1 MKNTIQKPYIIE
13 ELEGDTLTP
22 ILIYQRMSGKKKFL
36 FESSLKHEKS
46 GRYSF
51 IGANPVME
59 LKGEGSLS
67 KVLKDGR
74 EETFHEKPLDVL
86 KKLMPEDKR
95 PELERFPFC
104 GGAVGYAGY
113 DVIRQ
118 YENIGI
124 LPEDELNVP
133 DVHLLFFEEVT
144 VFDHLEQKV
153 YIVAMPLTDE
163 TDINK
168 LRERAEKRKAE
179 IQAGNISGEP
189 GEAVLTA
196 FKASISKDDFVE
208 KVKKA
213 KQYIEE
219 GDIFQVVLSQRL
231 KAEMTGDPFSF
242 YRKLR
247 VQNPSPYMYYL
258 DFGDYA
264 VAGASPESLIKATG
278 DKVITNPIAGTRPR
292 GKTEA
297 EDLQLEKSLKEDE
310 KELAEHRMLLDLGRN
325 DLGRVCEFGSIT
337 IEKNMVIERYKHVMH
352 LVSEV
357 GGKLKKPNTAIDA
370 LIACLPAGTVSG
382 APKIRAM
389 EIINELEMVKRGIY
403 SGAVGYFSGNGNM
416 DFALAIRTMVIKNG
430 NAYIQAG
437 AGIVHDSVPEK
448 EYEETIHKLKAFL
461 EDKKN
466 DSAN

>member
-1 MKNTIQKPYIIE
+1 MKTILEGPYIIE

-22 ILIYQRMSGKKKFL
+22 ILIYQRMTGRKKFL

-51 IGANPVME
+51 IGAEPVME
-59 LKGEGSLS
+59 LKGEGSRTS
-67 KVLKDGR
+67 VSANGKIEVFD
-74 EETFHEKPLDVL
+74 EKPLDVL
-86 KKLMPEDKR
+86 RRLMPEEK
-95 PELERFPFC
+95 PHPFEQFPFC

-118 YENIGI
+118 YEDIGMI
-124 LPEDELNVP
+124 PHDELNVP
-133 DVHLLFFEEVT
+133 DVHLMFFEEVA

-153 YIVAMPLTDE
+153 YLVAMPLLTATDE
-163 TDINK
+163 SQ
-168 LRERAEKRKAE
+168 LRDRLQNRMAE
-179 IQAGNISGEP
+179 IQKGSVGAGSE
-189 GEAVLTA
+189 EASLSA
-196 FKASISKDDFVE
+196 FKASISKEDFVE
-208 KVKKA
+208 KVNRA
-213 KQYIEE
+213 KSYIEE

-231 KAEMTGDPFSF
+231 KAELTGDPFAF

-258 DFGDYA
+258 DFEEYA

-278 DKVITNPIAGTRPR
+278 NKVITNPIAGTRPR
-292 GKTEA
+292 GKSED
-297 EDLQLEKSLKEDE
+297 EDLLLERDLIEDE

-325 DLGRVCEFGSIT
+325 DLGRVCEFGSVT

-357 GGKLKKPNTAIDA
+357 GGRLKNPHTAIDA

-389 EIINELEMVKRGIY
+389 EIINELEAEKRGIY

-416 DFALAIRTMVIKNG
+416 DFALAIRTMVIKDG
-430 NAYIQAG
+430 FAYIQAG
-437 AGIVHDSVPEK
+437 AGIVHDSIPEK
-448 EYEETIHKLKAFL
+448 EYEETLHKLKAFL
-461 EDKKN
+461 EDKK
-466 DSAN
+466 

>member
-1 MKNTIQKPYIIE
+1 
-13 ELEGDTLTP
+13 
-22 ILIYQRMSGKKKFL
+22 
-36 FESSLKHEKS
+36 
-46 GRYSF
+46 
-51 IGANPVME
+51 
-59 LKGEGSLS
+59 
-67 KVLKDGR
+67 
-74 EETFHEKPLDVL
+74 
-86 KKLMPEDKR
+86 
-95 PELERFPFC
+95 
-104 GGAVGYAGY
+104 
-113 DVIRQ
+113 
-118 YENIGI
+118 
-124 LPEDELNVP
+124 
-133 DVHLLFFEEVT
+133 
-144 VFDHLEQKV
+144 
-153 YIVAMPLTDE
+153 MPLTE
-163 TDINK
+163 KTDISR
-168 LRERAEKRKAE
+168 LRQKVEKRKAE
-179 IQAGNISGEP
+179 IQNGNSKMESN
-189 GEAVLTA
+189 EAALTD
-196 FKASISKDDFVE
+196 FKAFTSKEDFVD

-258 DFGDYA
+258 DFEDYA

-357 GGKLKKPNTAIDA
+357 GGKLKKPNSAIDA

-389 EIINELEMVKRGIY
+389 EIINELEKVKRGIY

-416 DFALAIRTMVIKNG
+416 DFALAIRTMVIKDG

-448 EYEETIHKLKAFL
+448 EYEETLHKLKAFL
-461 EDKKN
+461 EDKK
-466 DSAN
+466 